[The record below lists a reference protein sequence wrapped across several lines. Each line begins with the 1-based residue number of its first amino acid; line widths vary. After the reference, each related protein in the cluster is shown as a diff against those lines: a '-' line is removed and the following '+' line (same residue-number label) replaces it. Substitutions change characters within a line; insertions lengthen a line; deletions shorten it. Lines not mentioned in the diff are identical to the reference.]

1 MKKGNKKSNALN
13 SKTIKNLSV
22 YINLLTDFGFKRV
35 FGIKEV
41 MLKFL
46 NAVLNIEGGITDL
59 EYIDT
64 EILGLTKD
72 DRKAVYDLVCVTGKG
87 EHIIVEMQQIRQDYF
102 KDRTL
107 LYLAMLIL
115 KQSQK
120 GRAKDG
126 KAWNFKQPFLYIIC
140 IADFYLN
147 EEEEIAAKIAA
158 KAAKERAKSIAVA
171 DATDKIESQLQQK
184 YYSSVKLMDEET
196 KEIFYEKLSLMY
208 IELPKFSKKLDEVK
222 TFFEQW
228 IYLIKNMHR
237 LKNVPKKFTDEI
249 FETVFETAK
258 IAKMDKKQV
267 YNYVKSLNDM
277 NIVKNQFNRMSNTI
291 ASLQSSNTALQ
302 SSNTALQSSNTAL
315 QSSNTALQSSNTA
328 LKSSNTALQSENAA
342 MQNQLEEYQRRYGK
356 LN

>member
-126 KAWNFKQPFLYIIC
+126 KAWNFKQPFVYVIC

-147 EEEEIAAKIAA
+147 EEEEIAAKNLA
-158 KAAKERAKSIAVA
+158 KAAKQGTKDIAIADVAVKIDLKLLEKYHSSI
-171 DATDKIESQLQQK
+171 
-184 YYSSVKLMDEET
+184 KLMDEET
-196 KEIFYEKLSLMY
+196 KNVFYEKLSLVF

-222 TFFEQW
+222 TFIEQW

-237 LKNVPKKFTDEI
+237 LKNVPKNFEDEI
-249 FETVFETAK
+249 
-258 IAKMDKKQV
+258 
-267 YNYVKSLNDM
+267 L
-277 NIVKNQFNRMSNTI
+277 
-291 ASLQSSNTALQ
+291 
-302 SSNTALQSSNTAL
+302 
-315 QSSNTALQSSNTA
+315 
-328 LKSSNTALQSENAA
+328 
-342 MQNQLEEYQRRYGK
+342 
-356 LN
+356 

>member
-1 MKKGNKKSNALN
+1 MNKGNKKSRALN
-13 SKTIKNLSV
+13 SKIRKNLSV

-35 FGIKEV
+35 FGVKEV

-59 EYIDT
+59 EYVDT

-107 LYLAMLIL
+107 LYLAMLLL

-140 IADFYLN
+140 IADFYMN

-158 KAAKERAKSIAVA
+158 KAAKQRAKAKNIPIPE
-171 DATDKIESQLQQK
+171 ATDKSESPLPQK

-196 KEIFYEKLSLMY
+196 KEVFYEKLSLVY

-222 TFFEQW
+222 TFIEQW
-228 IYLIKNMHR
+228 IYLVKNMHR
-237 LKNVPKKFTDEI
+237 LKNIPKNFKDEI
-249 FETVFETAK
+249 FETVFEVAK
-258 IAKMDKKQV
+258 IAKMDKKDV
-267 YNYVKSLNDM
+267 
-277 NIVKNQFNRMSNTI
+277 
-291 ASLQSSNTALQ
+291 
-302 SSNTALQSSNTAL
+302 
-315 QSSNTALQSSNTA
+315 
-328 LKSSNTALQSENAA
+328 
-342 MQNQLEEYQRRYGK
+342 
-356 LN
+356 